1 MDVSIVN
8 TAGSLVRQA
17 ATKSLTGAYNCL
29 KQRERNKLQ
38 NAQQWLRGPISTD
51 HPSSTGKSIPNETPS
66 ASNKGAPPTTPE
78 MSSVGLS
85 PPGTTRVQPEVQT
98 TRPSPSP
105 PTSSSS
111 GASPQ
116 LLEVSADGTRRF
128 VPFVISS
135 SGRMGPQAAKFF
147 AELCNRAKQRGHDYT
162 AFGISGSN
170 DAVAASV
177 RKDASWANRN
187 FPAWAKQYLSFA
199 VCATKALAID
209 RILRNDSIA
218 GIAQRGIGAPHRPP
232 GVVGYCQ
239 KRRSKYNQE
248 D

>member
-1 MDVSIVN
+1 VHE
-8 TAGSLVRQA
+8 A
-17 ATKSLTGAYNCL
+17 ATKSLSGAHNCL
-29 KQRERNKLQ
+29 TQREKKKLRQ
-38 NAQQWLRGPISTD
+38 AQSWIRGPTSTG
-51 HPSSTGKSIPNETPS
+51 HSSSTEESIPNVTPS
-66 ASNKGAPPTTPE
+66 TPNKGVPPTTPE
-78 MSSVGLS
+78 MSSVGPSS
-85 PPGTTRVQPEVQT
+85 PETTRAQPETQT
-98 TRPSPSP
+98 TNPSPSP

-111 GASPQ
+111 GESPQ

-128 VPFVISS
+128 VPFVLSS
-135 SGRMGPQAAKFF
+135 SGRLGPQAANFF
-147 AELCNRAKQRGHDYT
+147 AELCNRAKRRGHDYT
-162 AFGISGSN
+162 AFGVSGSD

-187 FPAWAKQYLSFA
+187 FPAWAKQYLSLA

-218 GIAQRGIGAPHRPP
+218 GIAQRGTGAPHRPP

-239 KRRSKYNQE
+239 KRRSKYSQE

>member
-1 MDVSIVN
+1 
-8 TAGSLVRQA
+8 
-17 ATKSLTGAYNCL
+17 
-29 KQRERNKLQ
+29 
-38 NAQQWLRGPISTD
+38 
-51 HPSSTGKSIPNETPS
+51 
-66 ASNKGAPPTTPE
+66 
-78 MSSVGLS
+78 
-85 PPGTTRVQPEVQT
+85 
-98 TRPSPSP
+98 
-105 PTSSSS
+105 
-111 GASPQ
+111 
-116 LLEVSADGTRRF
+116 
-128 VPFVISS
+128 
-135 SGRMGPQAAKFF
+135 MGPQAAKFF
-147 AELCNRAKQRGHDYT
+147 ADLCNRAKQRGHDYT
-162 AFGISGSN
+162 AFGISGSA

-239 KRRSKYNQE
+239 KRRPKYSQE